1 MNEIIEWI
9 IAPLAVI
16 AVAAVGSV
24 LWTLNSKV
32 NKRAGRDEERWS
44 SQEHKWEQNEK
55 DHERAFGQLEK
66 LQVGQ
71 AELKT
76 GVAHIEGKLDTLLE
90 RNGG

>member
-9 IAPLAVI
+9 IAPLV
-16 AVAAVGSV
+16 VVVFTGVGSV
-24 LWTLNSKV
+24 LWHLNAKV
-32 NKRAGRDEERWS
+32 NKNSGRDEERWV

-55 DHERAFGQLEK
+55 DHERAFSQLEK
-66 LQVGQ
+66 LHEGQ